1 MWKQSVALLAVLAW
15 SVTVTAYADAE
26 GRIYTEDGVA
36 LGGTDPVAYFE
47 MREPVQGSEQH
58 SYQWRG
64 AEWHF
69 ASAEHREQFAA
80 DPEAYAPEYGGWCA
94 WAAAQGNAASTTPE
108 AWSIVDGK
116 LYLNYSQ
123 NIHARWQRD
132 RAEFIESADE
142 NWPEIF

>member
-1 MWKQSVALLAVLAW
+1 MVRQSIGLLAALAW
-15 SVTVTAYADAE
+15 SVVGPAFAAGE
-26 GRIYTEDGVA
+26 GRIYTENGVA

-47 MREPVQGSEQH
+47 MQEAVQGSEQH
-58 SYQWRG
+58 SYEWRG

-80 DPEAYAPEYGGWCA
+80 DPESYAPEYGGWCA

-116 LYLNYSQ
+116 LYLNYSK
-123 NIHARWQRD
+123 NIHARWQGN